1 MLYFLGFILLI
12 IGGVMVVPAIA
23 SVSLNETFLIP
34 YFLVPAAVALIAGV
48 LLRRFFKKTGLSLG
62 KAMVLVT
69 AAWLLFSLLSTV
81 PFVFGTQKLRGGA
94 ANPTPM
100 SPLDGYF
107 ESMSGF
113 TATGLTMIPTTP
125 ENSADPTSSFHIET
139 CPTTILFWRSLTEWV
154 GGMGIIVLFLTALIG
169 MGKAARKMY
178 VAEARIEAIEPSV
191 RETAKSLW
199 KIYALLTLIGIIG
212 LYFAGSTLFEAIN
225 HSMTGIAT
233 GGFSVRNASFSGYGV
248 PILLITIWIMMAGAT
263 SFALHKRIWGG
274 KWREL
279 FRNVE
284 VQFMIVLIVLGTIAV
299 GFTIGV
305 THGLFQS
312 VSALSGTGFSTTGL
326 AAIGD
331 FPKLMLTVFMI
342 VGGGYGSTSSAIK
355 LIRCLI
361 ILKAAHWTIK
371 KSFLPERA
379 IVPMKLGGRIY
390 EEHEMRE
397 VSTYAMIYIFVLIG
411 GALALM
417 LIGAQAGQPQY
428 TGVNS
433 LFESASA
440 QGNVGL
446 SVGITSAAMPAAGKV
461 VLTIQM
467 LVGRLE
473 IIPVIA
479 FLNFLFLKSIR
490 RLPGV

>member
-23 SVSLNETFLIP
+23 SVLLNETFLIP
-34 YFLVPAAVALIAGV
+34 YFLVPAVVALIIGI
-48 LLRRFFKKTGLSLG
+48 LLRLFFKKTELSLG

-69 AAWLLFSLLSTV
+69 AAWLLFALLSTV

-100 SPLDGYF
+100 SPIDGYF

-113 TATGLTMIPTTP
+113 TATGLTMIPT
-125 ENSADPTSSFHIET
+125 DPTSPFNIET

-178 VAEARIEAIEPSV
+178 VAEARIEAIEPSIK
-191 RETAKSLW
+191 ETARSLW
-199 KIYALLTLIGIIG
+199 KIYVVLTLIGAVG
-212 LYFAGSTLFEAIN
+212 LYFAGSTLFESIN
-225 HSMTGIAT
+225 HSMTAIAT
-233 GGFSVRNASFSGYGV
+233 GGFSVRNASFSGYSV
-248 PILLITIWIMMAGAT
+248 PILLITIWLMMAGAT
-263 SFALHKRIWGG
+263 SFALHKRIWSG

-284 VQFMIVLIVLGTIAV
+284 VQFMLVLIVLGTVAV

-326 AAIGD
+326 RAIGD

-361 ILKAAHWTIK
+361 ILKAVHWSIK

-379 IVPMKLGGRIY
+379 VVPMKLGGRIY

-397 VSTYAMIYIFVLIG
+397 VSTYAIIYIFVLIG

-417 LIGAQAGQPQY
+417 LIGTQAAQADQPKY
-428 TGVNS
+428 TGINS
-433 LFESASA
+433 MFESASA

-446 SVGITSAAMPAAGKV
+446 SVGITSATMPAAGKV

-473 IIPVIA
+473 IIPVLA
-479 FLNFLFLKSIR
+479 FLNFLFLRSIR

>member
-1 MLYFLGFILLI
+1 MLYFLGFIILI
-12 IGGVMVVPAIA
+12 IGGAMVAPAIA
-23 SVSLNETFLIP
+23 SVLLNETFLIP
-34 YFLVPAAVALIAGV
+34 YFLVPAAVALIIGI
-48 LLRRFFKKTGLSLG
+48 LLRRFFKKTELSLG

-69 AAWLLFSLLSTV
+69 AAWLLFALFSTV
-81 PFVFGTQKLRGGA
+81 PFVFGTQKIYENGA
-94 ANPTPM
+94 LVTNPAPM
-100 SPLDGYF
+100 SLIDGYF

-113 TATGLTMIPTTP
+113 TTTGLSMM
-125 ENSADPTSSFHIET
+125 ADPASPFNVET
-139 CPTTILFWRSLTEWV
+139 APRTILFWRSLIAWI
-154 GGMGIIVLFLTALIG
+154 GGIGIIVLFLTALVG

-178 VAEARIEAIEPSV
+178 VAEARIETLEPSIKD
-191 RETAKSLW
+191 TARSLW
-199 KIYALLTLIGIIG
+199 QIFVLLTLIGIIG
-212 LYFAGSTLFEAIN
+212 FYFAGRPLFDAIN
-225 HSMTGIAT
+225 HSLAGIST
-233 GGFSVRNASFSGYGV
+233 CGFSVRNTSFMGLGIPV
-248 PILLITIWIMMAGAT
+248 LFMAIWIMMAGAT
-263 SFALHKRIWGG
+263 SFAIHRKVWSG

-279 FRNVE
+279 FHNVE
-284 VQFMIVLIVLGTIAV
+284 VQFMLVLMVLSTIAV
-299 GFTIGV
+299 AFTIGV
-305 THGLFQS
+305 TNGLFQS
-312 VSALSGTGFSTTGL
+312 VSALTTTGYSTIGIAGL
-326 AAIGD
+326 GD
-331 FPKLMLTVFMI
+331 FPKLMLMVLMI
-342 VGGGYGSTSSAIK
+342 VGAGYGGTGGAIK

-379 IVPMKLGGRIY
+379 VVPMKLGGHIY
-390 EEHEMRE
+390 EEREMRE

-417 LIGAQAGQPQY
+417 LIGAHAGQPQY

-433 LFESASA
+433 MFESASA

-461 VLTIQM
+461 VLIVQM

-479 FLNFLFLKSIR
+479 FLNFLILKSIR

>member
-23 SVSLNETFLIP
+23 SVLLNETFLIP
-34 YFLVPAAVALIAGV
+34 YFLVPAAVALIIGI
-48 LLRRFFKKTGLSLG
+48 LLRRFFKKTELSLG

-69 AAWLLFSLLSTV
+69 AAWLLFALFSTV

-100 SPLDGYF
+100 SPIDGYF

-113 TATGLTMIPTTP
+113 TTTGLSMIPTDPASPFNVETTP
-125 ENSADPTSSFHIET
+125 STL
-139 CPTTILFWRSLTEWV
+139 LFWRSLTAWV

-178 VAEARIEAIEPSV
+178 VAEARIETIEPSIKD
-191 RETAKSLW
+191 TARSLW
-199 KIYALLTLIGIIG
+199 KIFVLLTLIGIIG
-212 LYFAGSTLFEAIN
+212 FYFAGSTLFDAIN
-225 HSMTGIAT
+225 HSLAGIST
-233 GGFSVRNASFSGYGV
+233 CGFSVRNASFAGLGL

-263 SFALHKRIWGG
+263 SFAIHRRVWGG

-279 FRNVE
+279 FHNVE
-284 VQFMIVLIVLGTIAV
+284 VQFMLVLIALGTIAV
-299 GFTIGV
+299 AFTMGV
-305 THGLFQS
+305 TNGLFQS
-312 VSALSGTGFSTTGL
+312 VSALTTTGYSTINL
-326 AAIGD
+326 AALGD
-331 FPKLMLTVFMI
+331 FPKLMLMVLMI
-342 VGGGYGSTSSAIK
+342 VGAGYGGTGGAIK

-379 IVPMKLGGRIY
+379 VVPMKLGGRIY

-433 LFESASA
+433 MFESASA
-440 QGNVGL
+440 QGNIGL
-446 SVGITSAAMPAAGKV
+446 SVGITSNAMPAAGKA
-461 VLTIQM
+461 VLIVQM